1 MVGEGSKVGEFNTSK
16 GWFGHVRKRFGLK
29 NEDEITEVAASTD
42 QGAADKFPDDIEKI
56 TEKGCLPEQAF
67 NADKSALFRGTG
79 GKSHK
84 GHRLVRKRSK
94 HQA

>member
-29 NEDEITEVAASTD
+29 NEEITEVAASPD
-42 QGAADKFPDDIEKI
+42 QEAADKFSDDIKKI
-56 TEKGCLPEQAF
+56 IEKGCLPEQAF
-67 NADKSALFRGTG
+67 NADKSALFRGAG
-79 GKSHK
+79 GKRHK
-84 GHRLVRKRSK
+84 GHLLVRKRSK